1 MTKPNLF
8 INKKEKNMK
17 TLQKSGGIAAL
28 YMAAAHL
35 IGIIIFL
42 VILDYLSITDPA
54 QKETNMKTLQR
65 FGGLAALYL
74 AVAYL
79 IGMALFLVVLD
90 YPGMTDPA
98 QKVALL
104 VEKQMVIFSTNL
116 LMYVFFGVFLIVLS
130 LALYDRLKSGA
141 PAIMQVA
148 TAIGII
154 WAGLLIASGMVSNAG
169 IAPVV
174 ALYAKDPAQAALT
187 WQGIESVAYGLS
199 NGNGEI
205 LGGLL
210 TLLVSLAALRAGCLP
225 KGLSILG
232 LLGGAVGVISI
243 FPGLTGLIEVYGL
256 SKIVW
261 FVWLGIVL
269 LRSNPGKT
277 A

>member
-1 MTKPNLF
+1 
-8 INKKEKNMK
+8 MK
-17 TLQKSGGIAAL
+17 TLQK
-28 YMAAAHL
+28 
-35 IGIIIFL
+35 
-42 VILDYLSITDPA
+42 
-54 QKETNMKTLQR
+54 
-65 FGGLAALYL
+65 FGGFAALYL

-79 IGMALFLVVLD
+79 IGMVLFLVVLD
-90 YPGMTDPA
+90 YPGITNPA
-98 QKVALL
+98 QKVDLL

-141 PAIMQVA
+141 TAIMQVA

-154 WAGLLIASGMVSNAG
+154 WAGSLIASGMVSNAG

-174 ALYAKDPAQAALT
+174 ALYTKDPTQAALT
-187 WQGIESVAYGLS
+187 WQGIELVANGL
-199 NGNGEI
+199 GYANGEI

-210 TLLVSLAALRAGCLP
+210 TLLVSLAALRAGGLP
-225 KGLSILG
+225 KRLNILG
-232 LLGGAVGVISI
+232 LLVGAVVIISI

-256 SKIVW
+256 SQIIW

-269 LRSNPGKT
+269 LRRNTVRT

>member
-1 MTKPNLF
+1 
-8 INKKEKNMK
+8 MK
-17 TLQKSGGIAAL
+17 TLHK
-28 YMAAAHL
+28 
-35 IGIIIFL
+35 
-42 VILDYLSITDPA
+42 
-54 QKETNMKTLQR
+54 
-65 FGGLAALYL
+65 FGGFAALYL

-79 IGMALFLVVLD
+79 IGMTIFLVVLD
-90 YPGMTDPA
+90 YPSMTDPA

-104 VEKQMVIFSTNL
+104 IEMQMVTFSTNL

-148 TAIGII
+148 TVIGII
-154 WAGLLIASGMVSNAG
+154 WAGSLIASGMVANAG

-187 WQGIESVAYGLS
+187 WQGFETVASGLG

-205 LGGLL
+205 LGGLWA
-210 TLLVSLAALRAGCLP
+210 LLVSVAALRAGGLP
-225 KGLSILG
+225 KGLNFLG
-232 LLGGAVGVISI
+232 LLVGTVGIITILPGLIDLVGV
-243 FPGLTGLIEVYGL
+243 FAL
-256 SKIVW
+256 SQIVW

-269 LRSNPGKT
+269 LRSNPGQV